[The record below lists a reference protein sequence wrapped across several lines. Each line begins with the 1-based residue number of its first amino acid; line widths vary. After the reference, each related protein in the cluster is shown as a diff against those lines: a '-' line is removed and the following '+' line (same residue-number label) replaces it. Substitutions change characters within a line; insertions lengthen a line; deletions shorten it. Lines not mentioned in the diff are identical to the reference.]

1 MSDDL
6 RGDTEKDIRRLFQ
19 ERDVLEDQIRKLDFE
34 KIKRLQKH
42 NEELEKRAEWLDKE
56 RIKVIKERDNY
67 RKQVKN
73 FRGKK
78 WFNSMKMLVIL
89 AMIDLILLPLL
100 LWLLNIPQQ
109 WIFIFIGVIT
119 FFGILIISNYMSG
132 TSPLNSGEVR
142 KALTSSFVVT
152 YFAFLPLVTYG
163 SVNLPADEPVK
174 TIVTN
179 FTWIVG
185 AIVIFYFGTRALEE
199 YVKTKNQ

>member
-1 MSDDL
+1 MSDGL
-6 RGDTEKDIRRLFQ
+6 REDAEKDIGRLFQ
-19 ERDVLEDQIRKLDFE
+19 EKDVLEEQIRKLDFE
-34 KIKRLQKH
+34 KIERLQKY

-78 WFNSMKMLVIL
+78 WFSSLRMVSIL
-89 AMIDLILLPLL
+89 AIIDLIILPIL
-100 LWLLNIPQQ
+100 LWLLNIPPQ
-109 WIFIFIGVIT
+109 WFFISIGIIT
-119 FFGILIISNYMSG
+119 FFGILIIANYMSG

-152 YFAFLPLVTYG
+152 YFAFLPLVTFG
-163 SVNLPADEPVK
+163 SVNLPADEPIK

-185 AIVIFYFGTRALEE
+185 AIVIFYFGSRALEE

>member
-1 MSDDL
+1 MPDSLKD
-6 RGDTEKDIRRLFQ
+6 DTEKDIGRLFQ
-19 ERDVLEDQIRKLDFE
+19 EKDLLEEQIRKLDFE
-34 KIKRLQKH
+34 KIERLQKY

-73 FRGKK
+73 FRGRK
-78 WFNSMKMLVIL
+78 WFSSLRMVSIL
-89 AMIDLILLPLL
+89 AVIDLIILPLL
-100 LWLLNIPQQ
+100 LWLLKIPIQ
-109 WIFIFIGVIT
+109 WFFISIGIIT
-119 FFGILIISNYMSG
+119 FFGILIIANYMSG

-152 YFAFLPLVTYG
+152 YFAFLPLVTFG
-163 SVNLPADEPVK
+163 SVNLPADEPIK

-185 AIVIFYFGTRALEE
+185 AIVIFYFGSRALEE

>member
-1 MSDDL
+1 LAVGL
-6 RGDTEKDIRRLFQ
+6 REDAEKDIGRLFQ
-19 ERDVLEDQIRKLDFE
+19 EKDVLEEQIRKLDFE
-34 KIKRLQKH
+34 KIERLQKY

-78 WFNSMKMLVIL
+78 WFSSLRMVSIL
-89 AMIDLILLPLL
+89 AIIDLIILPIL
-100 LWLLNIPQQ
+100 LWLLNIPPQ
-109 WIFIFIGVIT
+109 WFFISIGIIT
-119 FFGILIISNYMSG
+119 FFGILIIANYMSG

-152 YFAFLPLVTYG
+152 YFAFLPLVTFG
-163 SVNLPADEPVK
+163 SVNLPADEPIK

-185 AIVIFYFGTRALEE
+185 AIVIFYFGSRALEE